1 MEQDVEKRA
10 RRQFKGLF
18 DKKPGEIAEVSID
31 DKEDDSE
38 KSDEPKEE
46 AINEEEEASER
57 DAEPVPAVGL
67 ISHFWSSGRRFLST
81 FGLQRCSI
89 L

>member
-31 DKEDDSE
+31 DKEGDGAE
-38 KSDEPKEE
+38 SDEPKEE
-46 AINEEEEASER
+46 AINGEEEASER
-57 DAEPVPAVGL
+57 DAEPAPAVGR
-67 ISHFWSSGRRFLST
+67 IWHFWSSGRRFLSN

>member
-57 DAEPVPAVGL
+57 DAEAPAVGR
-67 ISHFWSSGRRFLST
+67 IGHFWSSGRRFLST